1 MWFSVT
7 NEGNGSQGAK
17 TRDPEQIERDIER
30 TRKELA
36 DTVAAVA
43 EKADVKGQA
52 KLKVDETKAR
62 VDARREAAVSA
73 ARQNPAPLAIGGGL
87 ALLGALILILRR

>member
-1 MWFSVT
+1 MSS
-7 NEGNGSQGAK
+7 EGNGVQSTG

-30 TRKELA
+30 TRRELA

-52 KLKVDETKAR
+52 KQKVNETKVRVDE
-62 VDARREAAVSA
+62 RREAAVSA
-73 ARQNPAPLAIGGGL
+73 ARQNPAPLAVGGGL
-87 ALLGALILILRR
+87 AFIIALIWLLRR

>member
-1 MWFSVT
+1 MSA
-7 NEGNGSQGAK
+7 EGDAGQGTGA
-17 TRDPEQIERDIER
+17 RDPEQIERDIER

-52 KLKVDETKAR
+52 KRKVNETKAR
-62 VDARREAAVSA
+62 VDERREAAVST
-73 ARQNPAPLAIGGGL
+73 ARQNPAPLAIGAAL
-87 ALLGALILILRR
+87 ALLAALIWILRR

>member
-1 MWFSVT
+1 MSD
-7 NEGNGSQGAK
+7 EGNGSQSTQA
-17 TRDPEQIERDIER
+17 RDPEQIERDIER

-52 KLKVDETKAR
+52 KQKVSETRAR
-62 VDARREAAVSA
+62 VDERREAAVSA
-73 ARQNPAPLAIGGGL
+73 ARQNPGPMAIGGAL
-87 ALLGALILILRR
+87 ALLVALIWILRR